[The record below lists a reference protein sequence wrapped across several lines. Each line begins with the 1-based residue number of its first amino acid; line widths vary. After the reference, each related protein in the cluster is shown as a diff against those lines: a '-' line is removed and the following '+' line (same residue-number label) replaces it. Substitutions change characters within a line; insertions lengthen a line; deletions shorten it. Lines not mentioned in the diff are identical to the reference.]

1 MTQRDAIDFGKEPIP
16 RLLLKLLWPTLLGLM
31 FSALFNIV
39 DGIFVGRGVGSD
51 ALAAVNIAAPAFMIA
66 TGISLMLGSGVSV
79 VAAIHLSKGN
89 IKAANINV
97 TQAFTV
103 GLLLMSVVAALI
115 FFFPAATCRLFGGSA
130 RLEPYVTDYL
140 VYIAPTMLCT
150 VLLMAGMFV
159 IRLDGSPKFAMSINI
174 VASVLNIFLDWL
186 FVFPLQMGI
195 AGAAI
200 ATTIAEVVGA
210 LMIVW
215 YMTCRSKTLRWYR
228 PKLSRRALRLTVR
241 NVGYMAGVGL
251 STFIGETAISC
262 TMIVGNYMYIS
273 MLHEDG
279 VAAFSVACYLLP
291 LVFMFGNAIAQ
302 SALPIISYNHGL
314 GQSLRIRQT
323 IRLSIILAVVCGLT
337 LSVLGIAY
345 PTPLISLFLTPGTAA
360 YAICAKG
367 FPLFALSFLFF
378 SLNIVLI
385 GCYQSLE
392 KARAATTFMLLRGY
406 IFILPSFLIL
416 PHIVGTS
423 GLWLAIPVSEVVTLF
438 CIIATY
444 ALRQKAH

>member
-1 MTQRDAIDFGKEPIP
+1 MSTRDAIDFGKEPIP

-31 FSALFNIV
+31 FSAMFNIV

-89 IKAANINV
+89 VKAANINV

-103 GLLLMSVVAALI
+103 GLLLMTVVATLI
-115 FFFPAATCRLFGGSA
+115 FLFPSATCHLFGGSA

-150 VLLMAGMFV
+150 VLLMGGMFV
-159 IRLDGSPKFAMSINI
+159 IRLDGSPKFAMSVNI
-174 VASVLNIFLDWL
+174 VAAVLNIFLDWL
-186 FVFPLQMGI
+186 FVFPLHMGI

-200 ATTIAEVVGA
+200 ATTIAEVVGT
-210 LMIVW
+210 LMIIW
-215 YMTCRSKTLRWYR
+215 YMTCRSKTLHWYK
-228 PKLSRRALRLTVR
+228 PKFSRRAIRLTVR
-241 NVGYMAGVGL
+241 NVGYMAGLGL

-314 GQSLRIRQT
+314 GQNLRVRQT
-323 IRLSIILAVVCGLT
+323 IRLSVILAVVCGII
-337 LSVLGIAY
+337 LSVLGIVY
-345 PTPLISLFLTPGTAA
+345 PTPLINMFLVPGTAA
-360 YAICAKG
+360 HDICVKG
-367 FPLFALSFLFF
+367 FPLFAMSFLFF

-406 IFILPSFLIL
+406 IFILPCFMLL
-416 PHIVGTS
+416 PHVIGSS
-423 GLWLAIPVSEVVTLF
+423 GLWLAIPVSEVVTLL
-438 CIIATY
+438 CIAATY
-444 ALRQKAH
+444 AWKRKAH